1 MKRYLMIVCALLCG
15 IISGCSDPDVEQGG
29 EQKEQEDQTPG
40 GNTVSVSLTAEASFN
55 QSNIAIGTLT
65 LSDVSKSDVTVKL
78 GNGTVEE
85 GKTRVPADFDRQV
98 TIPAGETIVTFQIK
112 ADVMGIKE
120 GEYQFAIKINSAN
133 GADVGEPSQALIN
146 LSYVYVPEVSIY
158 ADSQFAAS
166 REAKLTLS
174 LAKASTKDA
183 TITLE
188 LDPSSEA
195 EASFPTSV
203 TIPAGETSK
212 EVTVTVTVPEDIKA
226 GSYPVIIKIASTEN
240 CAVGR
245 TDNVT
250 INLNYPFGSVVSIDG
265 KFDDWT
271 GALEWPT
278 PADADYIGIRT
289 LKLAASSRE
298 LYIYFEIVEPSPEDF
313 NMFPMPID
321 IFLDTDGSYTTGGK
335 LTSTDNDTTTL
346 PFVDSGLSWY
356 FEMSNVHEG
365 QDYIDFT
372 FGAYKYTGKDGDTIW
387 HLENITGTY
396 GANEMY
402 GMGVLGDDGIGRIEV
417 KIDRKFFELV
427 NLQAQVGVKVM
438 NGNGGWACY
447 GLAPMGNGS
456 NRVDMALINMPEYD
470 AS

>member
-1 MKRYLMIVCALLCG
+1 MIICALLCG

-29 EQKEQEDQTPG
+29 EQKEQGGNIPS

-55 QSNIAIGTLT
+55 QSHIAIATLT
-65 LSDVSKSDVTVKL
+65 LSGVSKSDVTVKL

-85 GKTRVPADFDRQV
+85 GKTRIPADFDRQV
-98 TIPAGETIVTFQIK
+98 TIAAGETTATVQVK
-112 ADVMGIKE
+112 ADVMGLKE
-120 GEYQFAIKINSAN
+120 GDYQFALKINSAN

-146 LSYVYVPEVSIY
+146 LSYVYVPEVNLY

-174 LAKASTKDA
+174 LAKASNKDA
-183 TITLE
+183 TVTLA
-188 LDPSSEA
+188 LDSSSEA
-195 EASFPTSV
+195 EATFPESI

-212 EVTVTVTVPEDIKA
+212 DVTVTVTVPEDIKA
-226 GSYPVIIKIASTEN
+226 GSYPVIIKIASTDG
-240 CAVGR
+240 CIPGR
-245 TDNVT
+245 TSSVT
-250 INLNYPFGSVVSIDG
+250 INLNYPFGSVVNIDG
-265 KFDDWT
+265 EFEDWA

-289 LKLAASSRE
+289 LKLAASSRK
-298 LYIYFEIVEPSPEDF
+298 LYIYFEIVEPSPENF

-335 LTSTDNDTTTL
+335 LTSTDNDTPTL
-346 PFVDSGLSWY
+346 PYVDSGLSWY

-372 FGAYKYTGKDGDTIW
+372 YGAYKYTGQDGDTIW

-396 GANEMY
+396 GSDEMY
-402 GMGVLGDDGIGRIEV
+402 GVGVLGSDGVGRIEIQ
-417 KIDRKFFELV
+417 IDRKFFELV